1 MTTIHIDFETRSTAD
16 LRKTGAHAYAEDPS
30 TEALCMAWA
39 IDDGP
44 VEILTRENANGEV
57 HVLGGATGMY
67 DILNLVKDGATVV
80 AHNAQFELQIWNKIM
95 APRYGWPMLDP
106 AQCRC
111 TMAMAYALALPG
123 SLENAAAALGI
134 EVRKDMKGRN
144 LMLRLSKPKAVN
156 PDGSIEWH
164 GTPEQFEQ
172 LYAYCRQDVE
182 VERSLESR
190 LLPLVDDEQSL
201 WALDQQINERGIQV
215 DLVAIERA
223 MAVIDETKKRL
234 NAEMRRITGGW
245 VKSCTAV
252 GDLTEWLG
260 LKGVEVDGVAKADI
274 TALLGRGDL
283 PAEVRK
289 ALELRRDA
297 AKSSTAKLKTM
308 RAGVSADGRCRGT
321 LQYHGAGTGRW
332 AGRRVQFQNVPRPN
346 IKQSE
351 IEEVM
356 DLLGASDA

>member
-1 MTTIHIDFETRSTAD
+1 MTTTHIDFETRSAAD

-30 TEALCMAWA
+30 TEPLCMAWCV
-39 IDDGP
+39 DDGP
-44 VEILTRENANGEV
+44 ISIWKPGEPFP
-57 HVLGGATGMY
+57 LPSMETT
-67 DILNLVKDGATVV
+67 IV

-95 APRYGWPMLDP
+95 TPRYGWPVLDP

-123 SLENAAAALGI
+123 SLENAAAALGL

-144 LMLRLSKPKAVN
+144 LMLRLSKPKAIN
-156 PDGSIEWH
+156 PDGSIVWN
-164 GTPEQFEQ
+164 GTPDQIEQ
-172 LYAYCRQDVE
+172 LYDYCRQDVE
-182 VERSLESR
+182 VERALETR
-190 LLPLVDDEQSL
+190 LLPLIDDEQHL
-201 WALDQQINERGIQV
+201 WALDQHINERGIQV

-223 MAVIDETKKRL
+223 MGVIDETKKRL
-234 NAEMRRITGGW
+234 DAEMRRVTGGW

-252 GDLTEWLG
+252 GDLTEWLA
-260 LKGVEVDGVAKADI
+260 LRGVDAAGVAKADI
-274 TALLGRGDL
+274 VALLDRDDL

-308 RAGVSADGRCRGT
+308 RDGASANGRCKGT
-321 LQYHGAGTGRW
+321 LQFHGAGTGRW
-332 AGRRVQFQNVPRPN
+332 AGRRVQTQNYPRPG
-346 IKQSE
+346 IGQVE

-356 DLLGASDA
+356 DMLGGTNA